1 MLVYL
6 RILIDL
12 PKDSNDTFVSL
23 SSPDGDVTLQTNSES
38 SVPASIGNVD
48 TYKIL
53 HTIIL
58 YDRIVIF
65 EGSIFVYFG
74 PISDIPSFQSCME
87 GPHFLKTL

>member
-1 MLVYL
+1 MPVYSH
-6 RILIDL
+6 ILIDL

-53 HTIIL
+53 PSIIL

-65 EGSIFVYFG
+65 EGSMYSYILGQFLIYFH
-74 PISDIPSFQSCME
+74 SSRVWRAHTF
-87 GPHFLKTL
+87 